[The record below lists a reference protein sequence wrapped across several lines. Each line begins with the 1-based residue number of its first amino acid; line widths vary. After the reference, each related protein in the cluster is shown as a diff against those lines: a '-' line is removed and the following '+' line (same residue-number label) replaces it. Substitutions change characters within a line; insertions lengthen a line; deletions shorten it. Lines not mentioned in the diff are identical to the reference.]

1 MSGRPLPS
9 VLITGGDGQL
19 GQALRKLMPEAAAA
33 GLRLLPVGRR
43 EFDITDADAVA
54 RGLDARPVAAVINA
68 AAYTAVDRA
77 EAEPET
83 AERINAAGPRIL
95 AAACGER
102 GIGLV
107 QVSTDYVFDG
117 GKGTPYGETH
127 APNPLGVYGRTK
139 LAGEV
144 AALTVPGAIVLRT
157 GWVFSEFGN
166 NFLRTMLR
174 LGAEREVIS
183 VVADQIGG
191 PTYAPAI
198 ARVLIRIV
206 ARQLQGPA
214 LPGGIY
220 HFGGAPAVTWHD
232 FAVAI
237 FAAAREQAVLD
248 RVPRVLPITTAQYAA
263 AAPRPADARL
273 DCTRLERALGALE
286 NDSLGNDSLGNDWR
300 QGLAQALAALR
311 CG

>member
-1 MSGRPLPS
+1 MTDQSLHP

-19 GQALRKLMPEAAAA
+19 GQALCKRMIEAAAA
-33 GLRLLPVGRR
+33 GLRLLPVGRDR
-43 EFDITDADAVA
+43 CDITDAAAVT
-54 RGLDARPVAAVINA
+54 RLLDQQPVAALINA

-77 EAEPET
+77 ESEPEK
-83 AERINAAGPRIL
+83 AAHINAGGPWIL
-95 AAACGER
+95 AAACRAR
-102 GIGLV
+102 GIRLV
-107 QVSTDYVFDG
+107 QMSTDYVFDG
-117 GKGTPYGETH
+117 RKGAPCGETE
-127 APNPLGVYGRTK
+127 ASNPLGVYGRTK
-139 LAGEV
+139 LAGEQ
-144 AALTVPGAIVLRT
+144 AALMAPGAIVLRT

-174 LGAEREVIS
+174 LGAERERIA
-183 VVADQIGG
+183 VVNDQLGG

-198 ARVLIRIV
+198 AGVLIRIL

-214 LPGGIY
+214 LPGGVY

-237 FAAAREQAVLD
+237 FAAAREQGVLD
-248 RVPRVLPITTAQYAA
+248 KVPQVEPITTAQYAA

-273 DCTRLERALGALE
+273 DCTKLERTLGALE
-286 NDSLGNDSLGNDWR
+286 NDWR
-300 QGLAQALAALR
+300 HGLAEALAAQR

>member
-1 MSGRPLPS
+1 MSGRPLAS

-33 GLRLLPVGRR
+33 GLCLLPVGRD
-43 EFDITDADAVA
+43 EFDITAVDSVA

-77 EAEPET
+77 EAEPER
-83 AERINAAGPRIL
+83 AECINATGPRIL

-117 GKGTPYGETH
+117 CKGAPYGETD

-139 LAGEV
+139 LAGEA

-174 LGAEREVIS
+174 LGAEREAIS
-183 VVADQIGG
+183 VVADQLGG

-198 ARVLIRIV
+198 AKVLVRMLV
-206 ARQLQGPA
+206 RRMQGRA
-214 LPGGIY
+214 LPGGVY
-220 HFGGAPAVTWHD
+220 HLGGAPAVTWRD

-237 FAAAREQAVLD
+237 FAKAREQGVLD
-248 RVPRVLPITTAQYAA
+248 KVPQVLPITTAQYAA

-273 DCTRLERALGALE
+273 DCTKLARALGRLE
-286 NDSLGNDSLGNDWR
+286 NDWR
-300 QGLAQALAALR
+300 QGLGQALAALR
-311 CG
+311 RG

>member
-1 MSGRPLPS
+1 MSGQPLAS

-33 GLRLLPVGRR
+33 GLCLLPVGRG

-54 RGLDARPVAAVINA
+54 RALDARPVAAVINA

-83 AERINAAGPRIL
+83 AESINAAGPRIL

-117 GKGTPYGETH
+117 CKGAPYGETD
-127 APNPLGVYGRTK
+127 APNPLGVYGHTK
-139 LAGEV
+139 LAGEA

-174 LGAEREVIS
+174 LGAEREAIS
-183 VVADQIGG
+183 VVADQVGG

-198 ARVLIRIV
+198 ARVLMRMLVRRI
-206 ARQLQGPA
+206 QGRA
-214 LPGGIY
+214 LPGGVY
-220 HFGGAPAVTWHD
+220 HFGGAPAVTWRD

-237 FAAAREQAVLD
+237 FAGAREQGVLD
-248 RVPRVLPITTAQYAA
+248 RVPQVLPITTAQYAA

-273 DCTRLERALGALE
+273 DCIKLDGALGALE
-286 NDSLGNDSLGNDWR
+286 NDWR
-300 QGLAQALAALR
+300 QGLVQALVALGR
-311 CG
+311 G